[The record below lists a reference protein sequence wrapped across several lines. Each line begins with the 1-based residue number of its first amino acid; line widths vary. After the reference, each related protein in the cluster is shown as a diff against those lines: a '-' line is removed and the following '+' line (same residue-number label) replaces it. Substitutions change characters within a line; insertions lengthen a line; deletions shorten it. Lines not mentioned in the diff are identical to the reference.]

1 MGTKRFRKPDL
12 WWNEQMGELLQEVVV
27 ELSVQR
33 GEELWG
39 QGKERAKRVVGVLPG
54 AKLRQSMEAR
64 KSMVRWRNL

>member
-1 MGTKRFRKPDL
+1 
-12 WWNEQMGELLQEVVV
+12 MGELLQEVVV

-54 AKLRQSMEAR
+54 AKLRHGGEKEHGSMEEPLVGER
-64 KSMVRWRNL
+64 R

>member
-1 MGTKRFRKPDL
+1 
-12 WWNEQMGELLQEVVV
+12 MGELLQEVVV

-33 GEELWG
+33 GEELRG

-54 AKLRQSMEAR
+54 AKLRQSMEVR

>member
-33 GEELWG
+33 GEELRG
-39 QGKERAKRVVGVLPG
+39 QGKETAKRVVGVLPG